1 MMGKTHVAIGIFSAL
16 LLSQPTTVRGCAIAI
31 AGGALG
37 GVAADIDTVKNDYKH
52 DALIGQLLAVS
63 ISSVMVF
70 CNYLFKGSIVTE
82 VLSTD
87 KTVVMCGLAAYF
99 ILLIIGYSSHHRTFT
114 HSFLAAILFTL
125 AIGLICP
132 SIAPFYLV
140 GYLSHLLLDIL
151 NKKEV
156 PLLYPFKKGICL
168 KLCYAGKTANT
179 AFMWIGFIGSIMLV
193 GYLLLHG
200 QGAM

>member
-1 MMGKTHVAIGIFSAL
+1 MMGKTHVAIGIFSTL
-16 LLSQPTTVRGCAIAI
+16 LLSQPTTVQGCAIAI

-63 ISSVMVF
+63 ISSVMVL
-70 CNYLFKGSIVTE
+70 CNYLFKGSIVTK

-125 AIGLICP
+125 AIGLVCT

-140 GYLSHLLLDIL
+140 GYLSHLLLDTL
-151 NKKEV
+151 NEKSN
-156 PLLYPFKKGICL
+156 PP
-168 KLCYAGKTANT
+168 A
-179 AFMWIGFIGSIMLV
+179 ML
-193 GYLLLHG
+193 GR
-200 QGAM
+200 ME